1 MATSQPNYQVRS
13 FSESTFNRTQ
23 LMQILAVL
31 PISVNVAEGHDLS
44 LEARTGDTKG
54 DSTLMVDYH
63 GAQLIELRPPKG
75 MRLADACMSGPLAY
89 KFTPSRI
96 MDEATG
102 GGACSSYHSNTRQL
116 GLDFDVDFGV
126 DIYKLG

>member
-1 MATSQPNYQVRS
+1 MATSQPNYQVCH
-13 FSESTFNRTQ
+13 FSESTFSRTQ

-44 LEARTGDTKG
+44 LEARTAEAKCNPTI
-54 DSTLMVDYH
+54 MVDYY
-63 GAQLIELRPPKG
+63 GAQLIGLRPPKG
-75 MRLADACMSGPLAY
+75 MRLVEAYISGSLAQ

-96 MDEATG
+96 MDETTG
-102 GGACSSYHSNTRQL
+102 GGACSSYHANTREL